1 MPKFPGDTVLT
12 ETSVNSRHLNILHF
26 TCVSFRDH
34 LDKLVPE
41 QQTVQHSSTT
51 LKYFFTSRMPFLR
64 LPHISHRCQ
73 TLKDILVSF
82 SPPDE

>member
-51 LKYFFTSRMPFLR
+51 KHSNIFLQAECPSCHTSATGVK
-64 LPHISHRCQ
+64 H
-73 TLKDILVSF
+73 
-82 SPPDE
+82 